1 MDYKALTEAV
11 LRWGHV
17 VAGIVWIGH
26 LYFFNWV
33 NGPFAA
39 TLDKDTKPK
48 VVPELMPRALFW
60 FRWGAAWTWITGFL
74 LMGLA
79 FWMLK
84 GTLFESPDPGQ
95 PPADWTPAAYVM
107 VALVLVGPFLYDALA
122 KSGLGKSNQTL
133 AIVGL
138 VLVAGLLPGYYEWA
152 GFSYRGSLIHLGAT
166 FGTIMAFNVWF
177 RIWPLQQ
184 KIIAAVK
191 AGQVPDA
198 AWPATAGARSKHN
211 TYMSVPLVFTMLN
224 MHMTPLAYG
233 PRGLSTLIVVAVGWL
248 FVQWCYKKAAAVKG
262 F

>member
-1 MDYKALTEAV
+1 MDPKDLTEVV

-39 TLDKDTKPK
+39 TLDKDTKPR

-60 FRWGAAWTWITGFL
+60 FRWGAAWTWISGFL
-74 LMGLA
+74 LMGLV
-79 FWMLK
+79 FWMKKSL
-84 GTLFESPDPGQ
+84 LFEGQ
-95 PPADWTPAAYVM
+95 LAPAWTSGALAM
-107 VALVLVGPFLYDALA
+107 AALVLVAPFLYDALA
-122 KSGLGKSNQTL
+122 KSGLGKNHQSF
-133 AIVGL
+133 AFVGL
-138 VLVAGLLPGYYEWA
+138 LLVAGLLLAYDRLAAFGYRA
-152 GFSYRGSLIHLGAT
+152 SVIHLGAT

-191 AGQVPDA
+191 AGQTPDA
-198 AWPATAGARSKHN
+198 AWVATAGGRSRHN
-211 TYMSVPLVFTMLN
+211 TYMSVPLVFAMLN
-224 MHMTPLAYG
+224 SHTTTLNYG
-233 PRGLSTLIVVAVGWL
+233 PKGLSTLIVVALGWL
-248 FVQWCYKKAAAVKG
+248 FVQWCYRKAATVKG